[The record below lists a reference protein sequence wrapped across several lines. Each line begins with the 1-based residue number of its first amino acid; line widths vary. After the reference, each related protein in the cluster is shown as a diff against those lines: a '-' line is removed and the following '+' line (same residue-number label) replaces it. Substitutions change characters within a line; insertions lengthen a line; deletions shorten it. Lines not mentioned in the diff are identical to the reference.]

1 MSEEKK
7 IEEKKINKLKEVFE
21 KFKAVL
27 NKLITHPI
35 VDKNLNY
42 ISFTV
47 ILLILIFIRIQNPEF
62 VKSISNISFDA
73 YQKIFKYNEV
83 QDDVI
88 IVDIDEPSLGK
99 FGQFP
104 WSRNIFSQI
113 LDNINENNPK
123 AVGLD
128 IFFSEKDKQ
137 SPEEIIKTYSIEDE
151 YTKKTLQSIEGHD
164 EKFQKTLKE
173 TKSVLAVFG
182 SLIPTKG
189 TFDRKGK
196 AKIFAKGGNVKN
208 FVYNYKHSLGSI
220 PILEKNSKGL
230 GSINYITQSDAVV
243 RSLPLIMLFNEKLF
257 PTFGLEM
264 IRVGEKKRT
273 IITKLNDSG
282 IKSIS
287 IKPLEF
293 QTDKNSLIWVKYNR
307 SINNNFIS
315 AEKVFDNKFDK
326 NLFKDKYVL
335 IGASAKGLFDTVKIP
350 TGETIPGVQVH
361 ANVIDNLLKNNF
373 LKRNDNVFIFELIIS
388 ILISIAAF
396 IISQKIKPKYSLSII
411 FAGLILIFIIGLSVY
426 RFRSELI
433 DVSYPMIM
441 ISITFLTGLYF
452 RFLEE
457 NKIAL
462 QNLQKEAKLLKEREL
477 AGGVQ
482 KSLFPDISAFENF
495 VYAKNIPAR
504 DVSGDYF
511 DVMKVGPEEYYFTL
525 ADVSGKGVKAG
536 MYMAKASS
544 IFRTLS
550 NLKFPLERVV
560 FGVNNEIIEAKFKGM
575 FVTAVFGK
583 FNPISGDLTYINA
596 GHESIMLFDKSKK
609 IEFIESDLP
618 PIGIM
623 KYFAESMVKSKT
635 INIKDKTFVV
645 YTDGVTEGY
654 LPNGEEFGAVGVENI
669 VKEMETITPKDLV
682 EKVTSTLNWGIPKLR
697 DDITC
702 MAINFDN
709 PKEIDIYKKRKDLLH
724 QKKKKKM
731 NSLIII

>member
-7 IEEKKINKLKEVFE
+7 PEEIKKNRFKEFFE
-21 KFKAVL
+21 ISKENL
-27 NKLITHPI
+27 NKFITHPYI
-35 VDKNLNY
+35 DKNLNY
-42 ISFTV
+42 ISFTI
-47 ILLILIFIRIQNPEF
+47 ILLILIIIRIQNPEF
-62 VKSISNISFDA
+62 VKSISSISFDS
-73 YQKIFKYNEV
+73 YQKIFKYNEK
-83 QDDVI
+83 QDDII
-88 IVDIDEPSLGK
+88 IVDIDEPSLAK

-104 WSRNIFSQI
+104 WGRNVFSKI
-113 LDNINENNPK
+113 LENINKENPK
-123 AVGLD
+123 SIGFD

-137 SPEEIIKTYSIEDE
+137 SPEEIIKTYSIEDVNI
-151 YTKKTLQSIEGHD
+151 KNALQSIEGHD

-182 SLIPTKG
+182 SLVPTKG
-189 TFDRKGK
+189 TYNRKGK
-196 AKIFAKGGNVKN
+196 ARIFAKGGNVKN
-208 FVYNYKHSLGSI
+208 YVYNYKYSLGSI

-243 RSLPLIMLFNEKLF
+243 RSLPLIMVFNDKLF
-257 PTFGLEM
+257 PSFGLEM
-264 IRVGEKKRT
+264 IRIGEKKRS
-273 IITKLNDSG
+273 IITNLNDNG
-282 IKSIS
+282 IKNIS
-287 IKPLEF
+287 IKPYVF
-293 QTDKNSLIWVKYNR
+293 NTDKNSLIWVKYNR
-307 SINNNFIS
+307 SINNNYIS
-315 AEKVFDNKFDK
+315 AEKVFDNNFD
-326 NLFKDKYVL
+326 NNFFKDKYVL

-350 TGETIPGVQVH
+350 TGETVPGVQVH

-373 LKRNDNVFIFELIIS
+373 LKRNDKIFIFELIVS
-388 ILISIAAF
+388 ILISIIAF
-396 IISQKIKPKYSLSII
+396 VISQRIKPKYSLSII
-411 FAGLILIFIIGLSVY
+411 FIGLIIIFLIGLIIY
-426 RFRSELI
+426 KFRSELI

-452 RFLEE
+452 RFLQE

-623 KYFAESMVKSKT
+623 KYFAESMVKSNT

-669 VKEMETITPKDLV
+669 VKEMDIITPKELV

-709 PKEIDIYKKRKDLLH
+709 PTEIE
-724 QKKKKKM
+724 KKKKKPPPPKDEKKE
-731 NSLIII
+731 

>member
-7 IEEKKINKLKEVFE
+7 PEEIKKNRFKEFFE
-21 KFKAVL
+21 ISKENL
-27 NKLITHPI
+27 NKFITHPYI
-35 VDKNLNY
+35 DKNLNY
-42 ISFTV
+42 ISFTI
-47 ILLILIFIRIQNPEF
+47 ILLILIIIRIQNPEF
-62 VKSISNISFDA
+62 VKSISSISFDS
-73 YQKIFKYNEV
+73 YQKIFKYNEK
-83 QDDVI
+83 QDDII
-88 IVDIDEPSLGK
+88 IVDIDEPSLAK

-104 WSRNIFSQI
+104 WGRNVFSKI
-113 LDNINENNPK
+113 LENINKENPK
-123 AVGLD
+123 SIGFD

-137 SPEEIIKTYSIEDE
+137 SPEEIIKTYSIEDVNI
-151 YTKKTLQSIEGHD
+151 KNALQSIEGHD

-182 SLIPTKG
+182 SLVPTKG
-189 TFDRKGK
+189 TYNRKGK
-196 AKIFAKGGNVKN
+196 ARIFAKGGNVKN
-208 FVYNYKHSLGSI
+208 YVYNYKYSLGSI

-243 RSLPLIMLFNEKLF
+243 RSLPLIMVFNDKLF
-257 PTFGLEM
+257 PSFGLEM
-264 IRVGEKKRT
+264 IRIGEKKRS
-273 IITKLNDSG
+273 IITNLNDNG
-282 IKSIS
+282 IKNIS
-287 IKPLEF
+287 IKPYVF
-293 QTDKNSLIWVKYNR
+293 NTDKNSLIWVKYNR
-307 SINNNFIS
+307 SINNNYIS
-315 AEKVFDNKFDK
+315 AEKVFDNNFD
-326 NLFKDKYVL
+326 NNFFKDKYVL

-350 TGETIPGVQVH
+350 TGETVPGVQVH

-373 LKRNDNVFIFELIIS
+373 LKRNDKIFIFELIVS
-388 ILISIAAF
+388 ILISIIAF
-396 IISQKIKPKYSLSII
+396 VISQRIKPKYSLSII
-411 FAGLILIFIIGLSVY
+411 FIGLIIIFVIGLIIY
-426 RFRSELI
+426 KFRSELI

-452 RFLEE
+452 RFLQE

-596 GHESIMLFDKSKK
+596 GHESIMLFDKLKK

-623 KYFAESMVKSKT
+623 KYFAESMVKSNT

-669 VKEMETITPKDLV
+669 VKKMDIITPKELV

-709 PKEIDIYKKRKDLLH
+709 PTEIE
-724 QKKKKKM
+724 KKKKKPPPPPKDEKKE
-731 NSLIII
+731 